1 MAKNPN
7 TTNIEWLQTWQV
19 NVWAH
24 SNPGSFRPPKPN
36 FEPKIPNSKPTD
48 WVCPSTNRNSR
59 LLRYA
64 ANLII
69 SSKMLDNIVGKNFI
83 FFSRQSFFL
92 LTSFYFVGKKYWRN
106 PNMFLPDRFLD
117 HKGNIQIPDA
127 FIPFSIGK
135 KRNTY

>member
-1 MAKNPN
+1 
-7 TTNIEWLQTWQV
+7 
-19 NVWAH
+19 
-24 SNPGSFRPPKPN
+24 
-36 FEPKIPNSKPTD
+36 
-48 WVCPSTNRNSR
+48 
-59 LLRYA
+59 
-64 ANLII
+64 
-69 SSKMLDNIVGKNFI
+69 MLDNIVGKNFI